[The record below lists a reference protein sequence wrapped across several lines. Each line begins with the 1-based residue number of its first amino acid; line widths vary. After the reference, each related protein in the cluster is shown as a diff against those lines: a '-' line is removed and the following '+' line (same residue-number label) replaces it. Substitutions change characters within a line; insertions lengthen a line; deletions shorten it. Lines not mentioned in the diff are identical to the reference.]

1 MLIQSALFG
10 FILSA
15 IHPGAAPPVDHS
27 DLVSSEIEE
36 LRSAI
41 DAHRRNRPGETSIT
55 DLERRQDI
63 QALVIDVLDDAS
75 GRTSFAGDDADRAW
89 NQISSASGDFTLN
102 LGVFTQ
108 FDWVLNA
115 RPGESREYGTEL
127 QNVFLDFQGTVIDP
141 SWSYWI
147 RMTYSPDGPQNSG
160 EQYAFIQKDLD
171 DGWSIQAG
179 LLTPY
184 FSFEQAIDTTDQ
196 VGISVSFIAGQFDP
210 ESSEGLSV
218 NWQGDELRS
227 WVAVCNGFSP
237 PGASPLQNQR
247 TAAIARGEWKLF
259 GNWDDLYLPNAFPGM
274 VESGLLFGVGASY
287 GNGTARTEGN
297 PPESGVDIRLTSD
310 VVWQRP
316 GASLLASVS
325 WQDASEEI
333 PSGGLRLAS
342 MIQGAFWPDAE
353 KGEKAHWMLYAR
365 GEWGSVPDEEV
376 SELAVAT
383 LGSSWFSSEHR
394 NIRWSIELL
403 RVWGDTTR
411 WKIDGN
417 PGFLSGDG
425 PQSIIRSQVQ
435 IAF

>member
-1 MLIQSALFG
+1 MLIQSILTG
-10 FILSA
+10 FILSTLQ
-15 IHPGAAPPVDHS
+15 PAPEHPVDRS
-27 DLVSSEIEE
+27 DLVAKEIEE

-41 DAHRRNRPGETSIT
+41 DAHRRNRLDATSIT

-75 GRTSFAGDDADRAW
+75 GRTSFAGDDADRTW
-89 NQISSASGDFTLN
+89 NQLSSASGDFTLTM
-102 LGVFTQ
+102 GVFTQ
-108 FDWVLNA
+108 FDWALNA
-115 RPGESREYGTEL
+115 RPGESTEYGSEL
-127 QNVFLDFQGTVIDP
+127 QNVFLDFQGTLIDP

-147 RMTYSPDGPQNSG
+147 RMTYGPDGPFNSG
-160 EQYAFIQKDLD
+160 EQYAFIQRDLD
-171 DGWSIQAG
+171 DGWSVQAG

-184 FSFEQAIDTTDQ
+184 FSYEQAIDSVDQ
-196 VGISVSFIAGQFDP
+196 VGVNVSFIAGQFDP

-218 NWQGDELRS
+218 NWQGDDLRS

-237 PGASPLQNQR
+237 SDASPLENQR
-247 TAAIARGEWKLF
+247 TAAIGRVEWKLF
-259 GNWDDLYLPNAFPGM
+259 GDWDDLYLPNAFPGM
-274 VESGLLFGVGASY
+274 VEPGLLFGVGASY
-287 GNGTARTEGN
+287 GDGTARPEGS

-325 WQDASEEI
+325 WQDASEQI

-353 KGEKAHWMLYAR
+353 KGGEAHWMLYAR

-376 SELAVAT
+376 SELGVAT

-417 PGFLSGDG
+417 PGFLSSDG